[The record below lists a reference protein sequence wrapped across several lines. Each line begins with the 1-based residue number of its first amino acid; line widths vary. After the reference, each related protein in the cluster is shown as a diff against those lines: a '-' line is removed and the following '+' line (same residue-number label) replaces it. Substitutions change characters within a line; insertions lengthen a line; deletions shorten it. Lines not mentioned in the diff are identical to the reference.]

1 MSVEIKAEIE
11 RVGLVPVLRAQSA
24 AEGHALVEAML
35 AGGVTVVE
43 VTMTVPGA
51 VELLRALKKQ
61 HGSQLLLGSGTVTTA
76 AQAASTIEAGAE
88 FVVSPSLHPE
98 VIAKTKELGKVS
110 IPGALTPTEVI
121 TAWNAGADY
130 VKVFP
135 CSAVGGASYL
145 RALRAPFPE
154 LQLIPTGGVTQQ
166 TAADFLKAGARALG
180 VGADL
185 VNAKAIAEGKP
196 EVVMNAAR
204 AYMEIIRQARAAA
217 TE

>member
-76 AQAASTIEAGAE
+76 AQAAATIEAGAE

-98 VIAKTKELGKVS
+98 VIVKTKELGKVS

-204 AYMEIIRQARAAA
+204 AYMEIIRQARAGA

>member
-76 AQAASTIEAGAE
+76 AQAAETIAAGAE
-88 FVVSPSLHPE
+88 FVVSPSFHPE
-98 VIAKTKELGKVS
+98 VVAKTKELGKVS

-130 VKVFP
+130 VKIFP

-145 RALRAPFPE
+145 KALRAPFPQ

-185 VNAKAIAEGKP
+185 VNNQAIADGRP
-196 EVVMNAAR
+196 EVVTAAAR
-204 AYMEIIRQARAAA
+204 AYIEIIRRSR
-217 TE
+217 E

>member
-1 MSVEIKAEIE
+1 MSAEIKAELE
-11 RVGLVPVLRAQSA
+11 RVGLVPVLRAKSVL
-24 AEGHALVEAML
+24 EGHAIVEAML

-51 VELLRALKKQ
+51 VDLLRHLKRAHSSKI
-61 HGSQLLLGSGTVTTA
+61 LLGSGTVTTA
-76 AQAASTIEAGAE
+76 AQAAETIEAGAE

-145 RALRAPFPE
+145 KALLAPFPH

-166 TAADFLKAGARALG
+166 TAADFLKAGAKALG

-185 VNAKAIAEGKP
+185 VNAKAIADGKP
-196 EVVMNAAR
+196 ELITEAAK
-204 AYMEIIRQARAAA
+204 AYLEIIRLTRGSAA
-217 TE
+217 